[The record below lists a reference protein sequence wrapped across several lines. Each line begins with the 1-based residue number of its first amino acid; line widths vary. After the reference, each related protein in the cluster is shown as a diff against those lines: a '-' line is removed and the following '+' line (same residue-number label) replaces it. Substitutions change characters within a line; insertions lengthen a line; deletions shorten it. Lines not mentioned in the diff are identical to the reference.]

1 MELCIVIFL
10 YFFLQFSFKI
20 SSNVAFCE
28 LNTVYFPLVTRGVFD
43 RGLLLL
49 FFSKLSRKFTKWLQV
64 IKTVPC
70 DPLWKQV

>member
-28 LNTVYFPLVTRGVFD
+28 LNTVYFPLVMKGVLTK
-43 RGLLLL
+43 GCCC
-49 FFSKLSRKFTKWLQV
+49 FFFLEIESEVHKMVASY
-64 IKTVPC
+64 
-70 DPLWKQV
+70 